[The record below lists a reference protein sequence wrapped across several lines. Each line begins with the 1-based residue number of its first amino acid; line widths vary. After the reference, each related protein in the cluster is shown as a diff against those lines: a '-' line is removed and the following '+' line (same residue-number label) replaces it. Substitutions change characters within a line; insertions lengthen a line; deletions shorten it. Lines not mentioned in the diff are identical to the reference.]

1 MTLPSVVWT
10 SVRAYFYPYLN
21 LHGPRGAAIRFMNYN
36 TTISAVP
43 ITLTL
48 INRICRLVVTSFD
61 TARKYGELLDSL
73 PWTVVI
79 VDEAHKIKNQQAKLT
94 QALYAWKWRDDHPIP
109 PYISKLTDAVNAARA
124 SVTSSAPSA
133 TPTSTPKTGEH
144 NAKGQEPPADKSKP
158 GAGALAPIRRRTGPV
173 NIALTGTA
181 IQNDYV
187 ELWTLLDW
195 CNPGLVGTKAQWK
208 MAVVEPLTRGQAK
221 GSTPEERV
229 KGQVCPLFISDF
241 LENA

>member
-1 MTLPSVVWT
+1 M
-10 SVRAYFYPYLN
+10 
-21 LHGPRGAAIRFMNYN
+21 
-36 TTISAVP
+36 
-43 ITLTL
+43 
-48 INRICRLVVTSFD
+48 TSFE
-61 TARKYGELLDSL
+61 TARKDGDLLDSL

-109 PYISKLTDAVNAARA
+109 PYITRLTDAINAARA
-124 SVTSSAPSA
+124 SEVSKSSASTA
-133 TPTSTPKTGEH
+133 ALTAALSSTPTASQD
-144 NAKGQEPPADKSKP
+144 NSKGKVDLGGKIKS
-158 GAGALAPIRRRTGPV
+158 GTGALAPIRPRTGPI

-195 CNPGLVGTKAQWK
+195 CNPGMVGSKAQWK
-208 MAVVEPLTRGQAK
+208 MAIVEPLTRGQAK

-229 KGQVCPLFISDF
+229 KGQVSRALCISSGLESHVNAFIQSVAIRLRDGLLPRF
-241 LENA
+241 FIRRYVGVNLNKDTLVDP

>member
-1 MTLPSVVWT
+1 MAKYHGKEREQVLHDFTLGRLDVGTCSLLGLSHLLLRT
-10 SVRAYFYPYLN
+10 
-21 LHGPRGAAIRFMNYN
+21 
-36 TTISAVP
+36 
-43 ITLTL
+43 
-48 INRICRLVVTSFD
+48 NRLRYLVVTSFD
-61 TARKYGELLDSL
+61 TARRDGELLDSL

-109 PYISKLTDAVNAARA
+109 PYITKLTNAINAARTSEA
-124 SVTSSAPSA
+124 AKSSASTA
-133 TPTSTPKTGEH
+133 APTIQDKT
-144 NAKGQEPPADKSKP
+144 KGKVDNEKSKS
-158 GAGALAPIRRRTGPV
+158 GTGALAPIRPRTGPV

-195 CNPGLVGTKAQWK
+195 CNPGMVGSKAQWK

-229 KGQVCPLFISDF
+229 KGQVSLVFVFGLS
-241 LENA
+241 

>member
-1 MTLPSVVWT
+1 M
-10 SVRAYFYPYLN
+10 
-21 LHGPRGAAIRFMNYN
+21 
-36 TTISAVP
+36 
-43 ITLTL
+43 
-48 INRICRLVVTSFD
+48 TSFE
-61 TARKYGELLDSL
+61 TARKDGDLLDSL

-109 PYISKLTDAVNAARA
+109 PYITRLTDAINAARA
-124 SVTSSAPSA
+124 SEVFKSSASTAAPTAALSS
-133 TPTSTPKTGEH
+133 TPTTTQDNFKGKVDLGGKIKSGTGT
-144 NAKGQEPPADKSKP
+144 
-158 GAGALAPIRRRTGPV
+158 LAPIRPRTGPI

-195 CNPGLVGTKAQWK
+195 CNPGMVGSKAQWK
-208 MAVVEPLTRGQAK
+208 MAIVEPLTRGQAK

-229 KGQVCPLFISDF
+229 KGQVSRVLCISSGLESHVNAFI
-241 LENA
+241 